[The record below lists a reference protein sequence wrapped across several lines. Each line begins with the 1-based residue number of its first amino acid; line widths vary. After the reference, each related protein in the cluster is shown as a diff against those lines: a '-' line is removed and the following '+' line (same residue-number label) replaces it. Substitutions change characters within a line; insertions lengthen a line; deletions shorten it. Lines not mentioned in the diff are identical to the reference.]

1 MTIKT
6 LSKDD
11 ILFLHEELINRYGG
25 SHGVRD
31 DKLLDSALAAPF
43 QSFGGIELYP
53 TIEDKAARLGFGL
66 AVNHPFHDGN
76 KRIGAKAMLALLDI
90 NGISLSCTSEELSD
104 IFLSLASGTTDE
116 AGSLDWLNSHK
127 FYF

>member
-11 ILFLHEELINRYGG
+11 ILFLHEKLINRYGG
-25 SHGVRD
+25 SHGIRD

-66 AVNHPFHDGN
+66 AANHPFHDGN

-104 IFLSLASGTTDE
+104 IFLSVASGATDE
-116 AGSLDWLNSHK
+116 AGLLDWLNSHK
-127 FYF
+127 